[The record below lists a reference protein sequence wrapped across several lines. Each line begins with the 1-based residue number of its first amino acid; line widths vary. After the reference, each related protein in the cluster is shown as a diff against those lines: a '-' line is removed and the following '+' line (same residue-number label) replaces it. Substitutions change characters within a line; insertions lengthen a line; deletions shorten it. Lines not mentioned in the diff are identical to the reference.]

1 MAARRAASGSASP
14 GPKTAVRVTPPPGP
28 KVPSGAT
35 GSAEGPGSASG
46 GGGTGSYPHSAS
58 SAAPTARPVSTT
70 RPSSQTSTVRA
81 VMLRCTQP

>member
-14 GPKTAVRVTPPPGP
+14 GPKTAVRVVAPPGP
-28 KVPSGAT
+28 KVPFGSTAGA
-35 GSAEGPGSASG
+35 GSSSG

-58 SAAPTARPVSTT
+58 SAAPTARPVSMT